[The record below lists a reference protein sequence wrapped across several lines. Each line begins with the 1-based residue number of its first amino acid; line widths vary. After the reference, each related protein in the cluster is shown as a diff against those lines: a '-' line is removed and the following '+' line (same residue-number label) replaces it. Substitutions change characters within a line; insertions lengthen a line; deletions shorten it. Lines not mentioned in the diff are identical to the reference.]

1 MGRIRHSVWKNPP
14 GKGRESA
21 DSKKKIRQLRFEKSA
36 RAGRLILGRHLL
48 QCGLE
53 NPAEMEFPVT
63 WVVFQAEDFA
73 TTEVRAPGSTGME
86 VMAQMRP
93 NGRLLDHFRVVL
105 GGSEILEAAMPL
117 DRLIPSPN
125 LNRWRARYQFWA
137 RDTAIRR
144 NMTTS
149 SWRDVYQLIHSNEF
163 RIENEEGELVDTADV
178 RVLDEEN
185 KSAVIR
191 YATTIGE
198 DRRMTL
204 ELQSLPTSLAAVNS
218 KPTFRG

>member
-1 MGRIRHSVWKNPP
+1 
-14 GKGRESA
+14 
-21 DSKKKIRQLRFEKSA
+21 
-36 RAGRLILGRHLL
+36 
-48 QCGLE
+48 
-53 NPAEMEFPVT
+53 MEFPAT

-73 TTEVRAPGSTGME
+73 TADVRAPGPAGME

-178 RVLDEEN
+178 IRVLDEEN

-204 ELQSLPTSLAAVNS
+204 ELQSLPTLLAAVNS